1 MYNLIHV
8 VKHLIIS
15 WNGAQ
20 ISRISSLL
28 LNSHEFLLLLIWKLW
43 GKYLNRRW
51 FYLIAKDIR
60 EIDNFKDLCI
70 LINLI
75 IMACSF
81 CYFHGYLLS
90 QIWMQCTA
98 VANCLWVLILGF
110 SLLVKGFTC
119 HTKIYITY
127 YNLYI
132 VF

>member
-1 MYNLIHV
+1 MYNLIHM

-28 LNSHEFLLLLIWKLW
+28 LNSHEFLLLLIWKLL

-60 EIDNFKDLCI
+60 EIDNFEDLCI
-70 LINLI
+70 LLNLI

-90 QIWMQCTA
+90 QYGCNALQLPIASGYLYLGSLFLLKGLHVIQRY
-98 VANCLWVLILGF
+98 IL
-110 SLLVKGFTC
+110 LT
-119 HTKIYITY
+119 TTYI
-127 YNLYI
+127 
-132 VF
+132 